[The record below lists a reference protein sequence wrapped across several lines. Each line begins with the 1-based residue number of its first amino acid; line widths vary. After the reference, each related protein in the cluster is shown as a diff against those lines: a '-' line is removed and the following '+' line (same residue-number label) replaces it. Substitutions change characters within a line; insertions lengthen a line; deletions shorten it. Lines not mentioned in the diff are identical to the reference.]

1 MCLGDHI
8 SQNALRAPR
17 TTIPRI
23 PPCQPHTH
31 RSQHAVPWETTK
43 AMAPLFGAHF
53 WHHSSD
59 RTTAWSLAAPS
70 HNHVVKLSA

>member
-23 PPCQPHTH
+23 PPLASHTH
-31 RSQHAVPWETTK
+31 SSQHAVGTT
-43 AMAPLFGAHF
+43 AVTAPLPGVWQLHV
-53 WHHSSD
+53 
-59 RTTAWSLAAPS
+59 TTLWVSL
-70 HNHVVKLSA
+70 VLEDELIVD